1 MEYKSLQDAAA
12 EIARVVG
19 ARLREVLNSPDTFE
33 VNFKGARDLVT
44 EFDVWAEDQIREFLL
59 KRFPEHQIIGEET
72 SAELQGTVG
81 ATLETIAA
89 DSLSWC
95 IDPIDGTTNFVSS
108 IPHVGISIGFLE
120 KGVAKAGVVYDPC
133 RDELFSASF
142 GGGASVNSHR
152 IKPANNP
159 EMINAVIATGFPY
172 DKAKAWERCGDVFQA
187 VLKEVR
193 GVRRFGAAT
202 LDGCWTACGRFDG
215 FYEFGLSPWDVSAAA
230 IIAQEA
236 GCKVINFD
244 KASSETFSLF
254 GNSFLFCSSALYPA
268 LFKVIQTAQW
278 G

>member
-159 EMINAVIATGFPY
+159 EMINAVIATGFTIKQRPGNAAEMY
-172 DKAKAWERCGDVFQA
+172 FRQCSRKCAECADSEPRRLTAAGPHADDLTAFTNLACPPGTYLLQRLSLRRQA
-187 VLKEVR
+187 AR
-193 GVRRFGAAT
+193 
-202 LDGCWTACGRFDG
+202 
-215 FYEFGLSPWDVSAAA
+215 
-230 IIAQEA
+230 
-236 GCKVINFD
+236 
-244 KASSETFSLF
+244 
-254 GNSFLFCSSALYPA
+254 
-268 LFKVIQTAQW
+268 
-278 G
+278 